1 MRKKRFAALLFA
13 WWLVVFWSI
22 FAAAA
27 DPPRVYGDPITVQ
40 PGENITVPIRLE
52 HNSGLMGFRITVEY
66 PKRLRLKNL
75 TSGSLTKEG
84 LFNSTISDFYSVNG
98 SFDVVWSDAQE
109 TKEDG
114 TLMMLDFA
122 VSDLADE
129 GDYEIKLSFSQPDTF
144 NEAFEPVT
152 LQCDPVIVTVSNS
165 VTPTTAPSSAASAE
179 TAQTGTPVSDDYLIA
194 SVDAIIQTY
203 NVYDPAQI
211 TDTGQQDAVVQFVN
225 NRSRAFD
232 PDAVQ
237 YDSFDALLND
247 YYGAVTSEAQRKVLE
262 SVDED
267 VLIQSAQDVLQQYGA
282 ESFAA
287 LNEADKASA
296 VQAMQKAI
304 ADAGGDTSGF
314 ARLSDGN
321 AAQTLDGIVVAA
333 KQMQADGIPVD
344 AAPTENSGKKTAW
357 IIGGIIAGAAVLGG
371 AVVFGI
377 KTIQRR
383 KKK

>member
-1 MRKKRFAALLFA
+1 M
-13 WWLVVFWSI
+13 FWSV

-40 PGENITVPIRLE
+40 PGDSITVPIRLE

-66 PKRLRLKNL
+66 PKRLRLRNL

-84 LFNSTISDFYSVNG
+84 LFNSTISDFNSVDG
-98 SFDVVWSDAQE
+98 SFDVIWSDAQE

-144 NEAFEPVT
+144 NEAFEPVA
-152 LQCDPVIVTVSNS
+152 LQCEPVIVTVRSD
-165 VTPTTAPSSAASAE
+165 VTTTTPATAAGSE
-179 TAQTGTPVSDDYLIA
+179 TKQTGTPVSDDYLIA

-203 NVYDPAQI
+203 DVYDPVQI
-211 TDTGQQDAVVQFVN
+211 EDMGQQDAVVQFVN
-225 NRSRAFD
+225 SRVKAFD
-232 PDAVQ
+232 ENAVQ
-237 YDSFDALLND
+237 YTNFDVLLSD
-247 YYGAVTSEAQRKVLE
+247 YLQAASHEAQRKVLE

-267 VLIQSAQDVLQQYGA
+267 VLMQSAQDILQQYDA
-282 ESFAA
+282 ESFAD
-287 LNEADKASA
+287 LNETDKADA
-296 VQAMQKAI
+296 VQAMRQAI

-321 AAQTLDGIVVAA
+321 AAQTLDGLVAAA
-333 KQMQADGIPVD
+333 KQMQADSVPVD
-344 AAPTENSGKKTAW
+344 AAQKQSSGKKTAW
-357 IIGGIIAGAAVLGG
+357 IIGGIIAGATVLGG
-371 AVVFGI
+371 AAVLGI
-377 KTIQRR
+377 KRIQRR